1 MMHRILVTFITITSL
16 ISSPLSYAAPKSI
29 SAVEITKVSEVID
42 HEGAAISSQGIT
54 VFSNADKKVLIN
66 FLDFSGAEIWNLT
79 LQEHADQIV
88 MAATS
93 DREGNIWLAGLTAAT
108 VETAT
113 PIESGLNVDD
123 VLVEP
128 VPEIRG
134 DLNALTLWKIST
146 TGSLLTTFSESA
158 TAPLLI
164 NAISHSAS
172 GISILGDRGAGS
184 VLVSVTLTGEFS
196 KAVTIGTA
204 KSSFTSIFRNANG
217 SAQIYGSSAE
227 TLGGKARVGTRDGIL
242 AKVSKSGSLTKVVRS
257 SANRATR
264 NWQSATFTYFLTGE
278 VKVGGKSES
287 AFTKFNSKFSPLWTL
302 RLPSLSSIAAAS
314 GPNGSHYALF
324 NSTSAIPR
332 VRSWR
337 PTNPTP
343 LVLRFNAKG
352 VITQAF
358 KAKQVKSVRAMSHVS
373 GVGLIIVGASGIFR
387 G

>member
-1 MMHRILVTFITITSL
+1 MRRILVTFITITSL
-16 ISSPLSYAAPKSI
+16 ISTPLSYAAPKSI

-42 HEGAAISSQGIT
+42 HEGAAISSQGIML
-54 VFSNADKKVLIN
+54 FSNAEKKVLIN

-79 LQEHADQIV
+79 LQDHADQIV

-123 VLVEP
+123 VVVEL
-128 VPEIRG
+128 VPEVRG

-164 NAISHSAS
+164 NVISHSES

-204 KSSFTSIFRNANG
+204 KSSFTSIFRNASG

-257 SANRATR
+257 SANRANR
-264 NWQSATFTYFLTGE
+264 NWQSATSTYFLTGE

-287 AFTKFNSKFSPLWTL
+287 AFTKFNSNFSPLWTL
-302 RLPSLSSIAAAS
+302 RLPSQSSIAAAS
-314 GPNGSHYALF
+314 GPNGSYYALF

-332 VRSWR
+332 VTSWR
-337 PTNPTP
+337 PTNSTP

-352 VITQAF
+352 VIIQAF
-358 KAKQVKSVRAMSHVS
+358 KARQVKSVRAMSHVN